1 MVFNNLSHSLAQPEP
16 VYESIPGSPYT
27 PTTSMGGDASEDQ
40 GLRQSGVMQRRS
52 LQLPTLSRFL
62 ADFTLGFADGLT
74 VPFAL
79 TAGLSSLGQT
89 STVILAGMA
98 EIAAG
103 SISMGIG
110 GYLSARG
117 DIAAAAAS
125 NNETQDKSSN
135 AQQVDAE
142 KVVDQSR
149 STILDEY
156 LGPLRLPQHLL
167 DAVKAH
173 AEAQPAVA
181 AAILNQRLSLQDED
195 DSDSETELI
204 CSPVLNGLSVAMGYL
219 LGGLLPLF
227 PYFFVT
233 EVGAGLKWSFGV
245 CILALFVFGFT
256 KHYLLQEGAE
266 DKHWSHAWHYHSRRW
281 NRVKQS
287 AWEGLQM
294 VILGSIAAFAAL
306 LCVKASE
313 LIVS

>member
-1 MVFNNLSHSLAQPEP
+1 MAVNNLLQSLAQREP

-27 PTTSMGGDASEDQ
+27 PASSLSYVSDGDYHDLHRSTVACKQ
-40 GLRQSGVMQRRS
+40 GI
-52 LQLPTLSRFL
+52 QLPTLSRFM

-89 STVILAGMA
+89 NTVILAGMA

-110 GYLSARG
+110 GYLAARG

-125 NNETQDKSSN
+125 EKDTQNKAKDHHFDPEKS
-135 AQQVDAE
+135 AE
-142 KVVDQSR
+142 QSK
-149 STILDEY
+149 SAILEGH

-167 DAVKAH
+167 DAVRAH
-173 AEAQPAVA
+173 ADSQPAVA
-181 AAILNQRLSLQDED
+181 AAILTHQQSWRSGEEEEGGEEKL
-195 DSDSETELI
+195 
-204 CSPVLNGLSVAMGYL
+204 CSPVLNGISVAVGYL

-227 PYFFVT
+227 PYFFVA
-233 EVGAGLKWSFGV
+233 EVCAGLKWSFGV
-245 CILALFVFGFT
+245 CILALFIFGFT
-256 KHYLLQEGAE
+256 KHYLLQEEVE

-281 NRVKQS
+281 NRIKQS

-313 LIVS
+313 VIVS